1 MCIINVLGCAEI
13 LTIKITA
20 ISRTG
25 KFQFESEIM
34 FKLCCVAPVP
44 TGKLYWMEL
53 PFTHKNGDFSNKTKL
68 LSAYLESVIFFWKQQ
83 T

>member
-25 KFQFESEIM
+25 KFQLESEIM

-44 TGKLYWMEL
+44 T
-53 PFTHKNGDFSNKTKL
+53 
-68 LSAYLESVIFFWKQQ
+68 
-83 T
+83 